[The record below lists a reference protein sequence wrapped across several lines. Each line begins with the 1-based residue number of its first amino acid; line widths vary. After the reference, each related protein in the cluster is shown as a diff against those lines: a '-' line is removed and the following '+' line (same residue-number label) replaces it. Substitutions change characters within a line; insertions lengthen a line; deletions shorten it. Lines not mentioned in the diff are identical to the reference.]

1 MQFDHI
7 IASMHQA
14 ERDIKEAET
23 ALNRALLKGTED
35 EATIARLSKEN
46 AELKDE
52 LQTERQ
58 LGNDAQK
65 QLDAFKAQLTDFLA

>member
-7 IASMHQA
+7 IASIHQA
-14 ERDIKEAET
+14 ERDIKEAEMT
-23 ALNRALLKGTED
+23 LNRALLKAGED
-35 EATIARLSKEN
+35 EETIARLSKEN

-52 LQTERQ
+52 LQVERQ